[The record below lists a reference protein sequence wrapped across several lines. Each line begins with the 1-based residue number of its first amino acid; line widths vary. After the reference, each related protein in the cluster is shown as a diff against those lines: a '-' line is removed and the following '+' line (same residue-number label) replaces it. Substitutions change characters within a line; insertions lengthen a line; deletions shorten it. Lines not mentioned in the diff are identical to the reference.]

1 MSDLLIRGMELPE
14 NCWSC
19 KMFCN
24 CYACEGYDCH
34 CAALGEDIGTEAE
47 VPRNKRR
54 DDCPL
59 IPVPPHDGEAFEKV
73 ISERITQIE
82 KWGKEP
88 CNHPF
93 EWMSIL
99 GEEFGELCEA
109 VNETCFMNGTH
120 PERGGDENII
130 REATQIAAVAIAII
144 RDFSPTIIP
153 AEIISENEI
162 KIIDTK
168 GKSNYD
174 PKRRFVIPAEEEST

>member
-1 MSDLLIRGMELPE
+1 MSDLLIRGMQMPAGDSYNFAIRPDGMVEDV
-14 NCWSC
+14 
-19 KMFCN
+19 MG
-24 CYACEGYDCH
+24 CYVGKAVH
-34 CAALGEDIGTEAE
+34 
-47 VPRNKRR
+47 
-54 DDCPL
+54 
-59 IPVPPHDGEAFEKV
+59 VPPHDGEAFEKV

-153 AEIISENEI
+153 
-162 KIIDTK
+162 T
-168 GKSNYD
+168 
-174 PKRRFVIPAEEEST
+174 EEG

>member
-1 MSDLLIRGMELPE
+1 MGLYIPNMQMPKPKLADTVYDAYIIVSPNGHAAIVVDNEDGMD
-14 NCWSC
+14 S
-19 KMFCN
+19 
-24 CYACEGYDCH
+24 
-34 CAALGEDIGTEAE
+34 TEY
-47 VPRNKRR
+47 
-54 DDCPL
+54 PL
-59 IPVPPHDGEAFEKV
+59 VPVPPHDCEAFERV
-73 ISERITQIE
+73 ISERIAQIE
-82 KWGKEP
+82 KWGEES

-153 AEIISENEI
+153 AQTEKE
-162 KIIDTK
+162 
-168 GKSNYD
+168 GQ
-174 PKRRFVIPAEEEST
+174 

>member
-1 MSDLLIRGMELPE
+1 MGIYLPNMEMPRKGQMLVIFPDGTSYVCFNGMRERL
-14 NCWSC
+14 
-19 KMFCN
+19 
-24 CYACEGYDCH
+24 AQ
-34 CAALGEDIGTEAE
+34 TEA
-47 VPRNKRR
+47 V
-54 DDCPL
+54 
-59 IPVPPHDGEAFEKV
+59 PVPPHDGEAFEKV

-82 KWGKEP
+82 KWGDEP

-120 PERGGDENII
+120 PERGGDKNII

-153 AEIISENEI
+153 AEEGE
-162 KIIDTK
+162 T
-168 GKSNYD
+168 
-174 PKRRFVIPAEEEST
+174 